1 MVAQVRGKLPPQI
14 VQIFSVASAAPD
26 SKHTVRLSQIRRD
39 VNGFVTHLE
48 GLLVTLTPNVTKT
61 AAAMTDVCPGERL
74 YDVIRNVDFG
84 IGGGAHLFLRNLR
97 GLDLLHD
104 STRILGTEYESSYQ
118 DLADAD
124 AAAADHVRKL
134 FIPFA
139 HRGRLSGA
147 EDDGIIPAALL
158 GDEDF
163 SFSIGSAGCIAAGVA
178 LNSCSVKIEAVL
190 KYHHK
195 LLVPSAWQVRSESTV
210 DQPIQRA
217 GDGYW
222 QYFDIIDH
230 DTALT
235 RVITSVYPDK
245 LKLSVDASEGTDR
258 QASDYVEDDILA
270 TKRANPALD
279 VPSTSAFTAIPIIPN
294 RRDLITRQPK
304 GPVKIEFMTRT
315 TAKTT
320 WIARTNGFHT
330 GAYTAAVLSR
340 LGVTEEALKADAQCV
355 LAVQSARGGAPKH
368 LRSSLPYALTYGRMP
383 WAVPREGAAFKEA
396 T

>member
-1 MVAQVRGKLPPQI
+1 MAAQVRGKLPPQI

-26 SKHTVRLSQIRRD
+26 SRHTVRLSQIRRD

-48 GLLVTLTPNVTKT
+48 GLIVTIAASLTKT
-61 AAAMTDVCPGERL
+61 ASAMTGACPGERV

-104 STRILGTEYESSYQ
+104 SVRILGKEYESSYQ

-124 AAAADHVRKL
+124 ASAATHTRKL

-139 HRGRLSGA
+139 HRGRVSGA

-158 GDEDF
+158 GDEDL
-163 SFSIGSAGCIAAGVA
+163 SFTIGSAGCIAAGVT
-178 LNSCSVKIEAVL
+178 LVSCTVTIQAVL
-190 KYHHK
+190 RFHHK
-195 LLVPSAWQVRSESTV
+195 LLVPTAWQVRSESTV

-222 QYFDIIDH
+222 QYLDIIDH
-230 DTALT
+230 DTALDRT
-235 RVITSVYPDK
+235 ITTVYPDK

-258 QASDYVEDDILA
+258 QAADYVEDDILA
-270 TKRANPALD
+270 TMRANPAFD
-279 VPSTSAFTAIPIIPN
+279 TPSSTTFTAIPIIPN

-320 WIARTNGFHT
+320 WIARTNGYHN
-330 GAYTAAVLSR
+330 GAYTAAVLQR
-340 LGVTEEALKADAQCV
+340 LGVTEDSLKSDAQAV
-355 LAVQSARGGAPKH
+355 VAVQSARGGAPKH